1 MCRGRGGSRQ
11 IRRKLRSSRREGSF
25 QHGMMV
31 EVGFAGERKEGV
43 KGPFSMLGRGKG
55 KDGGWHGEDV
65 GRSRFSAGKERAEKS
80 EAILPSSFKVTGPA
94 TSKRP

>member
-1 MCRGRGGSRQ
+1 MQGQGWEQTYQKKAEVFLKGRELPTRYDGGGE
-11 IRRKLRSSRREGSF
+11 LAE
-25 QHGMMV
+25 
-31 EVGFAGERKEGV
+31 ERKEGV

-55 KDGGWHGEDV
+55 MDGGWHGEDV

-80 EAILPSSFKVTGPA
+80 EAILPSSFKVTSPA